1 MDPSKVSLM
10 LFLLN
15 DHIVE
20 LASPEARLL
29 QRWRTMGCGDPRVLR
44 AQEAIDFTADYVGA
58 LRNIDQDIVLDVAA
72 LIISKTGAN
81 NLTLKPTASGKLEP
95 RLRDLPPMV
104 LETYQRGA
112 ANDEAGR
119 RLQTA

>member
-1 MDPSKVSLM
+1 
-10 LFLLN
+10 
-15 DHIVE
+15 
-20 LASPEARLL
+20 
-29 QRWRTMGCGDPRVLR
+29 MGCGDPRVLR
-44 AQEAIDFTADYVGA
+44 AQEAIDFTAEYVGA

-95 RLRDLPPMV
+95 RMRDLPPMV